1 MVPACTVKLTATANL
16 LVPDT
21 PYGCQYQNYGIPGF
35 DVRYL
40 QYLYTP
46 RDVQNTKRLILEY
59 SQIDP
64 WVRATAKKK
73 ARKKSVDPSVR
84 TL

>member
-1 MVPACTVKLTATANL
+1 MPAEAGMGYRN
-16 LVPDT
+16 
-21 PYGCQYQNYGIPGF
+21 QYQNYEIPGF

-46 RDVQNTKRLILEY
+46 RDVQNSRRLILEY

-73 ARKKSVDPSVR
+73 ARKKWLDPSVR
-84 TL
+84 TVYPLR